1 MAKEKWLQRRSKE
14 KQNIKT
20 KPNQN
25 NRKIKKELIRHT
37 WALYICIQADKKD
50 SKEQV
55 KKYGLPVP
63 VFVQKEEISP
73 TST

>member
-1 MAKEKWLQRRSKE
+1 MGSVYMYTSIHGLWAGAKR
-14 KQNIKT
+14 
-20 KPNQN
+20 
-25 NRKIKKELIRHT
+25 
-37 WALYICIQADKKD
+37 D

-63 VFVQKEEISP
+63 AFVQKEEISP